1 MADLIVR
8 GGTVVTMDGA
18 RRIIKDGAIVVSGDR
33 IEFVGGREEAE
44 QKYKA
49 EKVIDAKGKVAFP
62 GFVNAH
68 THMFQVLLRNL
79 AVDMVLL
86 EWLKRAIHPMLLSF
100 EEDDVYVGALLG
112 CLENIKSG
120 VTCIVDNHYGRYF
133 DAVLRA
139 MVEAGVRGCV
149 PRGGYVVNAKE
160 ELLEDPD
167 QILQD
172 TERLI
177 REWHGAADGRI
188 MVGVAPMH
196 PCFATRE
203 FLLKAKELSDEYG
216 VVYHTHTGESK
227 EDQELNRRF
236 HGKSDV
242 ELLQEL
248 GILSPR
254 YHAIHGVWVSQEEI
268 GYLAKAGA
276 HVVHNP
282 VSNMYMG
289 SGVAPVPEMLAAG
302 VNVALGTDGPA
313 SNNCQ
318 DIIQTMKF
326 AACLHKVSKLDPAV
340 ITAQQVLEMA
350 TINGAKALGLEDEI
364 GSLEAGKKADITI
377 VDMEKPHI
385 APVHDPVGSLVYCAN
400 CNDVDTVLIDGKVV
414 MEGREVK
421 TVDEEEILEKS
432 YEVVEGLKRRAKGRF
447 GVEFPF

>member
-1 MADLIVR
+1 MADLIVK

-18 RRIIKDGAIVVSGDR
+18 RRIIRDGAIVISGDR
-33 IEFVGGREEAE
+33 IEFVGSREEAE
-44 QKYKA
+44 GKYRA
-49 EKVIDAKGKVAFP
+49 ERTIDASGKFIFP
-62 GFVNAH
+62 GFINAH

-86 EWLKRAIHPMLLSF
+86 EWLRRVIHPALLAF
-100 EEDDVYVGALLG
+100 EEEDVYVGALLG

-139 MVEAGVRGCV
+139 MVEAGVRGCL

-167 QILQD
+167 YILRD

-177 REWHGAADGRI
+177 REWHGAAGGRI

-203 FLLKAKELSDEYG
+203 FLLKAKELSDKYG
-216 VVYHTHTGESK
+216 VVYHTHTGESR

-236 HGKSDV
+236 HGQSDV

-254 YHAIHGVWVSQEEI
+254 YHAVHGVWVSQREI
-268 GYLAKAGA
+268 GYLAEAGA
-276 HVVHNP
+276 HVIHNP

-326 AACLHKVSKLDPAV
+326 AACLHKVSKLDPAA
-340 ITAQQVLEMA
+340 ITARQVLEMA
-350 TINGAKALGLEDEI
+350 TINGAKALGLEDQI
-364 GSLEAGKKADITI
+364 GSLEVGKKADITI

-385 APVHDPVGSLVYCAN
+385 APVHDPIGSLVYCARGS
-400 CNDVDTVLIDGKVV
+400 DVDTVIIDGRVV
-414 MEGREVK
+414 MEGGEVK
-421 TVDEEEILEKS
+421 TIDEEDILEKS
-432 YEVVEGLKRRAKGRF
+432 YEVVEGLKGRVRERS
-447 GVEFPF
+447 GIEFSF

>member
-1 MADLIVR
+1 MADLIVK

-18 RRIIKDGAIVVSGDR
+18 RRIIRDGAIVISGDR
-33 IEFVGGREEAE
+33 IEFVGSREEAE
-44 QKYKA
+44 GKYRA
-49 EKVIDAKGKVAFP
+49 ERTIDASGKFIFP
-62 GFVNAH
+62 GFINAH

-86 EWLKRAIHPMLLSF
+86 EWLRRVIHPALLAF
-100 EEDDVYVGALLG
+100 EEEDVYVGALLG

-139 MVEAGVRGCV
+139 MVEAGVRGCL

-167 QILQD
+167 YILRD

-177 REWHGAADGRI
+177 REWHGAAGGRI

-203 FLLKAKELSDEYG
+203 FLLKAKELSDKYG
-216 VVYHTHTGESK
+216 VVYHTHTGESR

-236 HGKSDV
+236 HGQSDV

-254 YHAIHGVWVSQEEI
+254 YHAVHGVWVSQREI
-268 GYLAKAGA
+268 GYLAEAGA
-276 HVVHNP
+276 HVIHNP

-326 AACLHKVSKLDPAV
+326 AACLHKVSKLDPAA
-340 ITAQQVLEMA
+340 ITARQVLEMA
-350 TINGAKALGLEDEI
+350 TINGAKALGLEDQI
-364 GSLEAGKKADITI
+364 GSLEMGKKADITI

-385 APVHDPVGSLVYCAN
+385 APVHDPIGSLVYCAHGS
-400 CNDVDTVLIDGKVV
+400 DVDTVIIDGRVV
-414 MEGREVK
+414 MEGGEVK
-421 TVDEEEILEKS
+421 TIDEEDILEKS
-432 YEVVEGLKRRAKGRF
+432 YEVVEGLKGRVRERS
-447 GVEFPF
+447 GIEFSF

>member
-1 MADLIVR
+1 MADLIVK

-18 RRIIKDGAIVVSGDR
+18 RRIIRDGAIVISGDR
-33 IEFVGGREEAE
+33 IEFVGSREEAE
-44 QKYKA
+44 GKYRA
-49 EKVIDAKGKVAFP
+49 ERTIDASGKFIFP
-62 GFVNAH
+62 GFINAH

-86 EWLKRAIHPMLLSF
+86 EWLRRVIHPALLAF
-100 EEDDVYVGALLG
+100 EEEDVYVGALLG

-139 MVEAGVRGCV
+139 MVEAGVRGCL

-167 QILQD
+167 YILRD

-177 REWHGAADGRI
+177 REWHGAAGGRI

-203 FLLKAKELSDEYG
+203 FLLKAKELSDKYG
-216 VVYHTHTGESK
+216 VVYHTHTGESR

-236 HGKSDV
+236 HGQSDV

-248 GILSPR
+248 GILSLR
-254 YHAIHGVWVSQEEI
+254 YHAVHGVWVSQREI
-268 GYLAKAGA
+268 GYLAEAGA
-276 HVVHNP
+276 HVIHNP

-326 AACLHKVSKLDPAV
+326 AACLHKVSKLDPAA
-340 ITAQQVLEMA
+340 ITARQVLEMA
-350 TINGAKALGLEDEI
+350 TINGAKALGLEDQI
-364 GSLEAGKKADITI
+364 GSLEVGKKADITI

-385 APVHDPVGSLVYCAN
+385 APVHDPIGSLVYCAHGS
-400 CNDVDTVLIDGKVV
+400 DVDTVIIDGRVV
-414 MEGREVK
+414 MEGGEVK
-421 TVDEEEILEKS
+421 TIDEEDILEKS
-432 YEVVEGLKRRAKGRF
+432 YEVVEGLKGRVRERS
-447 GVEFPF
+447 GIEFSF

>member
-1 MADLIVR
+1 MADLIVK

-18 RRIIKDGAIVVSGDR
+18 RRIIRDGAIVISGDR
-33 IEFVGGREEAE
+33 IEFVGSREEAE
-44 QKYKA
+44 GKYRA
-49 EKVIDAKGKVAFP
+49 ERTIDASGKFIFP
-62 GFVNAH
+62 GFINAH

-86 EWLKRAIHPMLLSF
+86 EWLRRVIHPALLAF
-100 EEDDVYVGALLG
+100 EEEDVYVGALLG

-139 MVEAGVRGCV
+139 MVEAGVRGCL

-167 QILQD
+167 YILRD
-172 TERLI
+172 TERLV
-177 REWHGAADGRI
+177 REWHGAAGGRI

-203 FLLKAKELSDEYG
+203 FLLKAKELSDKYG
-216 VVYHTHTGESK
+216 VVYHTHTGESR

-236 HGKSDV
+236 HGQSDV

-254 YHAIHGVWVSQEEI
+254 YHAVHGVWVSQREI
-268 GYLAKAGA
+268 GYLAEAGA
-276 HVVHNP
+276 HVIHNP

-326 AACLHKVSKLDPAV
+326 AACLHKVSKLDPAA
-340 ITAQQVLEMA
+340 ITARQVLEMA
-350 TINGAKALGLEDEI
+350 TINGAKALGLEDQI
-364 GSLEAGKKADITI
+364 GSLEMGKKADITI

-385 APVHDPVGSLVYCAN
+385 APVHDPIGSLVYCAHGS
-400 CNDVDTVLIDGKVV
+400 DVDTVIIDGRVV
-414 MEGREVK
+414 MEGGEVK
-421 TVDEEEILEKS
+421 TIDEEDILEKS
-432 YEVVEGLKRRAKGRF
+432 YEVVEGLKGRVRERS
-447 GVEFPF
+447 GIEFSF

>member
-8 GGTVVTMDGA
+8 GGTVVTVDGA
-18 RRIIKDGAIVVSGDR
+18 GRIIEDGAIVISGDR
-33 IEFVGGREEAE
+33 IEFVGPREEAE
-44 QKYKA
+44 RKYGA
-49 EKVIDAKGKVAFP
+49 ERTLDAGGKFIFP

-86 EWLKRAIHPMLLSF
+86 EWLKRVIHPALLKF

-120 VTCIVDNHYGRYF
+120 VTCIVDNHYGRHF

-167 QILQD
+167 HILRD

-177 REWHGAADGRI
+177 REWHGAAGGRI

-203 FLLKAKELSDEYG
+203 FLLKAKELSDRYG
-216 VVYHTHTGESK
+216 VVYHTHTGESR
-227 EDQELNRRF
+227 EDQELNREF
-236 HGKSDV
+236 HGQTDV
-242 ELLQEL
+242 ELLHEL

-254 YHAIHGVWVSQEEI
+254 YHAVHGVWVSQREI
-268 GYLAKAGA
+268 GYLAEAGA
-276 HVVHNP
+276 HVIHNP

-326 AACLHKVSKLDPAV
+326 AACLHKVSKLDPAA
-340 ITAQQVLEMA
+340 ITARQVLEMA
-350 TINGAKALGLEDEI
+350 TINGAKALGLEDQI

-385 APVHDPVGSLVYCAN
+385 APVHDPIGSLVYCAHGS
-400 CNDVDTVLIDGKVV
+400 DVDTVIIDGRVV
-414 MEGREVK
+414 MERGEVK
-421 TVDEEEILEKS
+421 TIDEGEILERA
-432 YEVVEGLKRRAKGRF
+432 YRVAQRLKERNPWRDSM
-447 GVEFPF
+447 